1 MADSTRERI
10 LEAAT
15 YLAQTQGIE
24 TLSMEAAADAAG
36 VSRKTVYNYFDNK
49 HSLADEVADLWMNH
63 MLEALAG
70 IVDNSEMDCISKINT
85 ILSYSFERM
94 NQASRMWRTHSKI
107 QVDRRVTEMKI
118 ALRRKLRHFIQQI
131 VLEANYAGLL
141 QPEFETERL
150 AWIFINI
157 VEGVL
162 IIDEFEDVPF
172 NKADL
177 LKDSLRAVIRGM
189 LSEKGIE
196 ALKSSPIYAETAA
209 GSVAASPVQGA
220 NHA

>member
-1 MADSTRERI
+1 MADSTRDRI

-15 YLAQTQGIE
+15 YLAQTSGIE

-49 HSLADEVADLWMNH
+49 HSLADEVADLWMSQ

-70 IVDNSEMDCISKINT
+70 ITSDSSMDCISKINT

-94 NQASRMWRTHSKI
+94 NLASRMWRTHSKL

-141 QPEFETERL
+141 QPEFETDRL

-157 VEGVL
+157 IEGVL
-162 IIDEFEDVPF
+162 VIDEFEDVPF

-189 LSEKGIE
+189 LSNKGAA
-196 ALKSSPIYAETAA
+196 ALQASPIFHA
-209 GSVAASPVQGA
+209 GLAPVATSQGVDNA
-220 NHA
+220 